1 MTSFQQGSHLFFAKK
16 ERAGLI
22 LLISCISLSILPSV
36 DIKASKT
43 LIIGAQGRVG
53 SVLVKT
59 FAGCMAWG
67 RAEQDLMDVEQLERA
82 ILQAKPE
89 LVINCAAMSNL
100 EDCLD
105 DPVTAHYV
113 NAMAPVAMARCCA
126 REEVRFIHLS
136 TDYVLDGRRAGL
148 KSESDKCRSI
158 NTYGCSK
165 EEAEWGIL
173 QEYPQALIARISW
186 VFGNPS
192 HPSFAESIL
201 HRAQAAASIAAISDK
216 YSLPTYVGDLARWL
230 KSLASNDKATG
241 ILHLCQS
248 GDPMSWFDYAQCVL
262 QEAYTLGLL
271 DRIPPVSAQ
280 KMAEQSSFRD
290 PRPIHT
296 AMSTNR
302 LSELL
307 NEAIPSV
314 QDAMNRYLATLPV

>member
-1 MTSFQQGSHLFFAKK
+1 MTSLIQGSHLFFAKQ

-22 LLISCISLSILPSV
+22 LLISSISLSILPSV
-36 DIKASKT
+36 DITASKT

-59 FAGCMAWG
+59 FEGSMAWG
-67 RAEQDLMDVEQLERA
+67 RAEQDLLDVDGLERA
-82 ILQAKPE
+82 ILKAEPD
-89 LVINCAAMSNL
+89 LVINCAAMSSL
-100 EDCLD
+100 EACME

-113 NAMAPVAMARCCA
+113 NAMAPVAMARCCG
-126 REEVRFIHLS
+126 REGIRFIHLS

-148 KSESDKCRSI
+148 KSESDKCRPI
-158 NTYGCSK
+158 NTYGYSN

-201 HRAQAAASIAAISDK
+201 RRAQAGESIAAISDK
-216 YSLPTYVGDLARWL
+216 YSLPTYVGDLAGWL
-230 KSLASNDKATG
+230 QSLASNEKATG

-248 GDPMSWFDYAQCVL
+248 GDPMSWFDYAKCVL
-262 QEAYTLGLL
+262 QEAHTLGLL
-271 DRIPPVSAQ
+271 DTIPPLEAQ
-280 KMAEQSSFRD
+280 KIADQSNFRD

-296 AMSTNR
+296 AMSTNK
-302 LSELL
+302 LSGLL
-307 NEAIPSV
+307 NEPIPSV
-314 QDAMNRYLATLPV
+314 QDAVNRYLSTLLA